1 MISNSHSNQIGI
13 GVIMWDS
20 TRAICA
26 SLQKPMFFGD
36 YSTSASLQGLI
47 QAAKFYFELGKLAF
61 QFEGVSS
68 TVVKAILTKSYP

>member
-1 MISNSHSNQIGI
+1 
-13 GVIMWDS
+13 
-20 TRAICA
+20 
-26 SLQKPMFFGD
+26 MFFGD